1 MKLQEH
7 IRGMLHDGLV
17 NIFYKTLKERQQME
31 RQINKCFCIQCFYTV
46 LETMNLAYGSLE
58 MEKK

>member
-1 MKLQEH
+1 
-7 IRGMLHDGLV
+7 
-17 NIFYKTLKERQQME
+17 ME

-58 MEKK
+58 MEKKNKGTQKENIVLLQYKS